1 MERLATSVT
10 AGCRNGVKD
19 FLSLEVQELTT
30 RSPTSPSGNLFHHL
44 NFCQELARV
53 SPATLVPPLLC
64 SFAAIL
70 ELVKLRFHL
79 PAQYRPSKEQV
90 VDDAG
95 IKTEHTW

>member
-10 AGCRNGVKD
+10 AGCRSEG
-19 FLSLEVQELTT
+19 LPQPRGQELTT
-30 RSPTSPSGNLFHHL
+30 RSPTTPSGNLFHHL